1 MWELNIEVLNGRSL
15 LEFFFG
21 SRNVGV
27 GVQYN
32 LLRSDFTK
40 KRRARARKF
49 SVCAKLENTD
59 QGLVA
64 EYLKRLSSTAL
75 NEVPET
81 CNIEARRTPSKKAAA
96 GLSSTISRH
105 PSPL

>member
-1 MWELNIEVLNGRSL
+1 MVAATLGVTNVIEQIAQVRELNIEVLNGRSL

-40 KRRARARKF
+40 SVGPARANSACVLNLKTPT
-49 SVCAKLENTD
+49 KGLWPNT
-59 QGLVA
+59 
-64 EYLKRLSSTAL
+64 
-75 NEVPET
+75 
-81 CNIEARRTPSKKAAA
+81 
-96 GLSSTISRH
+96 
-105 PSPL
+105 

>member
-1 MWELNIEVLNGRSL
+1 MVAATLGVTNVIEQIAQVRELNIEVLNGRSL

-40 KRRARARKF
+40 KRGARARKF
-49 SVCAKLENTD
+49 SVC
-59 QGLVA
+59 
-64 EYLKRLSSTAL
+64 
-75 NEVPET
+75 
-81 CNIEARRTPSKKAAA
+81 
-96 GLSSTISRH
+96 
-105 PSPL
+105 